1 VNLRQTRLRSSGQRL
16 LTWDWFWVSGSHF
29 SSPYLG
35 KLYLARD
42 KLLGRGDDGAA
53 IIMAAPYEERPEGA
67 QQALREFASDM
78 LPSIEAALAGVAR

>member
-1 VNLRQTRLRSSGQRL
+1 MRR
-16 LTWDWFWVSGSHF
+16 SGSRF

-53 IIMAAPYEERPEGA
+53 IILATPYEENAAAA
-67 QQALREFASDM
+67 QATLREFARDM
-78 LPSIEAALAGVAR
+78 LPSIEAALGSVPR

>member
-1 VNLRQTRLRSSGQRL
+1 VELRQTRLRSQEQRL
-16 LTWDWFWVSGSHF
+16 LIWDWFWVSGSRF

-53 IIMAAPYEERPEGA
+53 IIIAAPYGDRPEAA
-67 QQALREFASDM
+67 QQTLREFAQDM
-78 LPSIEAALAGVAR
+78 LPSIETARAGVAR